1 MKPSIFVLVLLATS
15 ISGAPLRAQVPDRQ
29 NGLVLAQQVCAAC
42 HAVLANGTR
51 SPKAGAPTFKEL
63 AATPGMNSMALSVAF
78 TTPHAGMPMFQLTS
92 QQASDIIAYILSLRS
107 DFRGFDP
114 GGGKPSPPQKDM
126 SNRGSDG
133 QAPNR

>member
-1 MKPSIFVLVLLATS
+1 MKLSIIVLGLLAALVAGT
-15 ISGAPLRAQVPDRQ
+15 PLHAQVPDRQ

-42 HAVLANGTR
+42 HAVLADGTR

-63 AATPGMNSMALSVAF
+63 ATTPGMNSMALSVAF

-92 QQASDIIAYILSLRS
+92 GQAADIIAYILSLRA

-114 GGGKPSPPQKDM
+114 EGGRSLTPR
-126 SNRGSDG
+126 RGASG
-133 QAPNR
+133 AQL